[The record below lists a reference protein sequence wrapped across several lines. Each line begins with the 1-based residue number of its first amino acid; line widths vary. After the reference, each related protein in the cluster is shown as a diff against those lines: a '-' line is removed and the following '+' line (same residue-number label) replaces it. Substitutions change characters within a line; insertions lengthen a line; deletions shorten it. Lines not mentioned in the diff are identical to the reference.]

1 MINRLSTHTKTI
13 CNTINYKQIGRNTL
27 LFFCL
32 SVLCITKTI
41 SQNKTDSAF
50 NSLPYIYQ
58 LTIEGRPGYIFR
70 INPFLKGETKTGK
83 PIKHLYSTHLK
94 YSYKFQPNSYVNK
107 IYGGVYQGVGLTHYS
122 INNPDEIGTPIALYL
137 FQGATIAQLSPR
149 LSLNY
154 EWNFGLSAG
163 WKPYSEETNPTNR
176 MIGSK
181 LNAYMN
187 TNFYLKQRLSTKFDL
202 IAGATLTHFSNGNT
216 KYPNAGLNTID
227 AKVGLIYNLNGQ
239 DKKLSALLSYTPLHI
254 NKFPKHIS
262 TDVVL
267 FGSWRS
273 KGLIYN
279 GNAMASPDTYHVFG
293 FNVNPMYNIN
303 YNLRFGL
310 SLDGVYDSSAN
321 VYTEDYIVSPG
332 GDNPG
337 YTFYKPAIEKQLAL
351 GVSARGE
358 YVMPYFTVGLGIGT
372 NLLQGGGDLKGLY
385 QIFALKIEVTRSSF
399 IHIGYN
405 LQNFREPNYLM
416 LGIGYRFGNK
426 YPRFYR

>member
-1 MINRLSTHTKTI
+1 MVCVIK
-13 CNTINYKQIGRNTL
+13 L
-27 LFFCL
+27 LGQ
-32 SVLCITKTI
+32 S
-41 SQNKTDSAF
+41 STDSAF
-50 NSLPYIYQ
+50 NSRPYIYQ
-58 LTIEGRPGYIFR
+58 LGIESRPGYIFR
-70 INPFLKGETKTGK
+70 INPFLKGENNDGQ

-94 YSYKFQPNSYVNK
+94 YSFQFQPTSYVNK
-107 IYGGVYQGVGLTHYS
+107 IYRGVYQGIGLSHYNFS
-122 INNPDEIGTPIALYL
+122 NSAEIGNPIALYL
-137 FQGATIAQLSPR
+137 FQGATIAQFTPR

-154 EWNFGLSAG
+154 EWNFGISAG
-163 WKPYSEETNPTNR
+163 WKPYDKESNPNNG

-187 TNFYLKQRLSTKFDL
+187 ANFYLKQRLSTRFDL

-216 KYPNAGLNTID
+216 KFPNAGLNAVD
-227 AKVGLIYNLNGQ
+227 AKVGLIYNLNEQ
-239 DKKLSALLSYTPLHI
+239 YRKLSSLLSLKTLPI

-267 FGSWRS
+267 FGSWRR
-273 KGLIYN
+273 KGLLFN
-279 GNAMASPDTYHVFG
+279 DTPLSSPDTYHVFG
-293 FNVNPMYNIN
+293 FNVNPMYNMN

-321 VYTEDYIVSPG
+321 VYTEDYIISPG

-337 YTFYKPAIEKQLAL
+337 YTFYKPNLEKQLAL
-351 GVSARGE
+351 GISARGE

-372 NLLQGGGDLKGLY
+372 NILHGGGDLSGLY
-385 QIFALKIEVTRSSF
+385 QTLALKIEVTRSSF

-405 LQNFREPNYLM
+405 LRDFKEPNYLM

-426 YPRFYR
+426 YPCFYR